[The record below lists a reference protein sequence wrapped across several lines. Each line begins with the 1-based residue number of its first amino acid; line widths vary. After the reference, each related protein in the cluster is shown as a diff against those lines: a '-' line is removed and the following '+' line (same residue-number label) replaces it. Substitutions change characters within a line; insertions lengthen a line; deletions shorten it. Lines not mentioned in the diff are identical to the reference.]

1 MDLQD
6 FWREH
11 PAAALAFSGG
21 ADSAYL
27 LWSAVDAGA
36 DVTAYFVKTEFQ
48 PDFELQDARRLARE
62 LGARLT
68 VLEQSALADPAVA
81 ANGPDRCYHCKKRIF
96 TAVARQAALDG
107 YGLLLDGT
115 NASDDPADRPGVRA
129 LEELRVLSPLR
140 LCGLG
145 KEEIRRRARE
155 AGLFT
160 WNKPAYA
167 CLATRIPTGTPLT
180 PEALSDTEAAEAAVA
195 ALGFTDFRVRRTT
208 EGCKLQ
214 LPESQLPKALRC
226 REALVEALRPWF
238 AAVTLDLAPRPASTL
253 PQDNGLESDRVSE
266 LRCNLDDMTGEDIAF
281 ACERLLEAGA
291 LDVWT
296 APITMKKGRPAVL
309 LTCLCHPE
317 SEECLAREMLRHTTT
332 LGVRVT
338 GCGRYLLHRAVEDH
352 GGVRVKTASGGGVE
366 KEKAEF
372 EDLAAIARKEGLPL
386 REIRQK
392 LGI

>member
-1 MDLQD
+1 MELQD

-21 ADSAYL
+21 VDSAYL
-27 LWSAVDAGA
+27 LWSAAEAGA

-48 PDFELQDARRLARE
+48 PAFELEDARRLARE
-62 LGARLT
+62 LGAKLT
-68 VLEQSALADPAVA
+68 VLEQSALDEPDVA

-96 TAVARQAALDG
+96 SAIAHQAAADG
-107 YGLLLDGT
+107 YPVLLDGT
-115 NASDDPADRPGVRA
+115 NASDDPGDRPGVRA

-145 KEEIRRRARE
+145 KEEIRRRSRE

-167 CLATRIPTGTPLT
+167 CLATRISTGTPITAEDLET
-180 PEALSDTEAAEAAVA
+180 VEAAEDAVA
-195 ALGFTDFRVRRTT
+195 SLGFTDFRVRHSAGSCRLQFP
-208 EGCKLQ
+208 EAQ
-214 LPESQLPKALRC
+214 LPAAFRR
-226 REALVEALRPWF
+226 REALLEALRPWYG
-238 AAVTLDLAPRPASTL
+238 AVTLDLTPRSASTL
-253 PQDNGLESDRVSE
+253 PQDGAWETDRVSE

-309 LTCLCHPE
+309 LTCLCREGQEE
-317 SEECLAREMLRHTTT
+317 SMAREMLRHTTT

-338 GCGRYLLHRAVEDH
+338 GCDRFLLRRAVETT
-352 GGVRVKTASGGGVE
+352 GPVRVKTASGDGIR

-372 EDLAAIARKEGLPL
+372 EDLAALARREGCSLA
-386 REIRQK
+386 EIRRK
-392 LGI
+392 YGL